1 MLESLSI
8 RELGLISNAEL
19 ELHPGLVVI
28 SGETGAGK
36 TLLLEAV
43 NALAGGKPSMAG
55 TSADTAVDGTIRP
68 GASVLSA
75 VAELGA
81 EVEAGSV
88 MLSRWF
94 PLEGRA
100 KAVVGGRP
108 VPANVLKGLA
118 EQWLAVHGQHDTLR
132 LLKTSTHRDLLDRHG
147 GQALR
152 DAAAACQ
159 SAFRAWQGLQR
170 ELEDARTERAALL
183 ANIEAI
189 RADVA
194 LCQSLEL
201 APGED
206 AEIAAKIERL
216 ARTEQIQNATATAQ
230 EGIAG
235 EGGAISAIGGAARA
249 LEHSI
254 TGDELVDQI
263 VQRLKAVV
271 SELADLSHEVAVL
284 ADGLEVEPSALDSL
298 MLRQRQI
305 RTLLV
310 RHGPTMSDLLA
321 WFEGATRQLEL
332 ADPDGHALAQLAE
345 AVAAARASAEAAAQV
360 LTTEREATASKLSV
374 EVQDELRSL
383 AMPFALFEVAV
394 EPKEL
399 SDTGADKVE
408 FRFSANPG
416 LPTQPIVEA
425 ASGGELSR
433 LMLALE
439 VTLSADAQDDGPST
453 MIFDEVDA
461 GVAGAAAT
469 AVAERLARL
478 SKYRQVIVV
487 SHLAQIAAM
496 AHQQLKV
503 EKDSNGFVTSTTVI
517 EVAQES
523 RIGEI
528 ARMLAGV
535 EESTSAQAHAAE
547 LLQAA
552 EKTKR
557 ALERQS

>member
-399 SDTGADKVE
+399 SDAGADKVE